1 MATTVHVES
10 ELPTHADDVWAALQI
25 PSTVVYVCRGVLG
38 FPAEAG
44 RTERFHQGERGT
56 GWIRLFHVLPLHRH
70 TIEVVELDEASRTVR
85 TQERG
90 GLLRSWRHT
99 LHVVP
104 ITTTRCRY
112 SDTLEIDAG
121 ALTPLVAGFTRVL
134 FGYRHRRWQRLVRS
148 GKAGSAT
155 S

>member
-10 ELPTHADDVWAALQI
+10 ELPTHADDVWAALQL
-25 PSTVVYVCRGVLG
+25 PGTMAYVCRGVLG
-38 FPAEAG
+38 FPAVAT
-44 RTERFHQGERGT
+44 RSERFHQGERGT
-56 GWIRLFHVLPLHRH
+56 GWVRLFHVLPLHRH

-85 TQERG
+85 TLERG

-99 LHVVP
+99 LQVVP
-104 ITTTRCRY
+104 IAAARCRY
-112 SDTLEIDAG
+112 SDTVEIEAG

-148 GKAGSAT
+148 GRVGSAT

>member
-1 MATTVHVES
+1 MATTVHVQS
-10 ELPTHADDVWAALQI
+10 ELPIHADD
-25 PSTVVYVCRGVLG
+25 
-38 FPAEAG
+38 
-44 RTERFHQGERGT
+44 
-56 GWIRLFHVLPLHRH
+56 RH

-104 ITTTRCRY
+104 ITATRCRY
-112 SDTLEIDAG
+112 SDTVELDAG
-121 ALTPLVAGFTRVL
+121 ALSPLVAGFTRVL
-134 FGYRHRRWQRLVRS
+134 FGYRHRRWQRPVRS
-148 GKAGSAT
+148 GRAGSVT